1 MLSFLL
7 CSIIFVSFLN
17 LSFISLLLWPYLN
30 TTDDSVF
37 FFCLL
42 TVLLIVLDVRAGNF
56 YFIFLLIVRA
66 GNF

>member
-1 MLSFLL
+1 MSFLL

-17 LSFISLLLWPYLN
+17 LSFISLLLWSYLN

-37 FFCLL
+37 FACL
-42 TVLLIVLDVRAGNF
+42 TILLIVLDVSAGNF

>member
-1 MLSFLL
+1 MSFLL

-17 LSFISLLLWPYLN
+17 LSFISLLLWSYLN

-37 FFCLL
+37 FACL
-42 TVLLIVLDVRAGNF
+42 TILLIVLDVSAGNF
-56 YFIFLLIVRA
+56 YFIFLLIVRP